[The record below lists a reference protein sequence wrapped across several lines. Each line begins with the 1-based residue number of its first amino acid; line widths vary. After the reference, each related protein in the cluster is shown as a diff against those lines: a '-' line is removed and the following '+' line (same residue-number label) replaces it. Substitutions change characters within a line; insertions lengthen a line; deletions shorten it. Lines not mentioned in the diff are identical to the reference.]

1 MNNLNLVD
9 SCNKIINTLN
19 TNPNVLGV
27 EATNGIVFDLVH
39 IRENAN
45 QFNTKRDSNE

>member
-1 MNNLNLVD
+1 MNELSLVD

-19 TNPNVLGV
+19 TYPNVLGV
-27 EATNGIVFDLVH
+27 EQTNGIVFDLVH

-45 QFNTKRDSNE
+45 QFETKGEEE